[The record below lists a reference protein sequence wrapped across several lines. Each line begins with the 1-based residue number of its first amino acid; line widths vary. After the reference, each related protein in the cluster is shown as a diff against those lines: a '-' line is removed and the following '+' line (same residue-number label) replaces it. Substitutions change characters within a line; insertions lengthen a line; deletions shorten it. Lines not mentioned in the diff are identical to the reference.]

1 MEDTE
6 LGKLLVDLESDRVE
20 RKASIAQIDRIC
32 EAICAFANDLPD
44 HRKPGVIFVGATDD
58 GSCADLPITDPLL
71 VRLADLRSNGNIH
84 PFPSM
89 VVQKKTLNDCD
100 IAVIIVYPSDLPPV
114 RYKGL
119 TCIRIGPRRAIATIE
134 EEQRLIEKRRY
145 GVSIPYDMHP
155 VDGSSIEDLDL
166 ELFEKEYLPSAIPSD
181 IIEQNTRSIP
191 EQLISLRFLTSEG
204 LATVSG
210 ILVLGKH
217 PREFMPGAY
226 VQFLRIEGTVI
237 TDPIKDQKELHGP
250 IAHLLRELEEVLK
263 INVSVSSNVRVG
275 DLEERRP
282 DYPIVALQQLI
293 RNAVMHR
300 TYESTYSPVRV
311 FWFSDRIEIHS
322 PGGPFGS
329 VNRGNFAQPGI
340 VDYRNPNIAEAMKNL
355 GYVQRFGSGIPL
367 AIGKLQNNGNPM
379 PDFIVEDTNILVVV
393 KKII

>member
-1 MEDTE
+1 MEDSE
-6 LGKLLVDLESDRVE
+6 LEELLTDIESDRVE
-20 RKASIAQIDRIC
+20 RKSSAERIKEVC
-32 EAICAFANDLPD
+32 EAICSYANDFPN
-44 HRKPGVIFVGATDD
+44 HRVPGVIFIGARND
-58 GSCADLPITDPLL
+58 GSCANLSITDPLL
-71 VRLADLRSNGNIH
+71 VKLADLRSNGNIH

-89 VVQKKTLNDCD
+89 VVQKRTLNDCD

-114 RYKGL
+114 KYKGL
-119 TCIRIGPRRAIATIE
+119 TCIRVGPRRATATIE
-134 EEQRLIEKRRY
+134 EEQRLVEKRRY
-145 GVSIPYDMHP
+145 GASIPYDMHP

-263 INVSVSSNVRVG
+263 INVSVSSNVRAE

-311 FWFSDRIEIHS
+311 FWFSERIEIHS

-329 VNRGNFAQPGI
+329 VTRDNFAQPGI

-355 GYVQRFGSGIPL
+355 GYVQRFGSGIPI
-367 AIGKLQNNGNPM
+367 AIDELHKNGSPP
-379 PDFIVEDTNILVVV
+379 PDFIVENTHVLVTV